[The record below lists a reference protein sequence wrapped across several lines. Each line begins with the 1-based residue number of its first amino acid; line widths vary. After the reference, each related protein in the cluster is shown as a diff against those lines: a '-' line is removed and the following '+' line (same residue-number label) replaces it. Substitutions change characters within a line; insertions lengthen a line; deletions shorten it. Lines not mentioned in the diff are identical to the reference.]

1 MFAVADFHAA
11 DLAAAV
17 EALDV
22 AQIDQLPYGVIGLDP
37 AGIVRVYNRT
47 EAQRVVLV
55 ELSEQKYRGHAFVTD
70 IAPCMDNEYFKGRI
84 DAARAA
90 GTLDIEF
97 TFIGDFADRERE
109 LSVRVQSA
117 GDGGVWIFH
126 KRA

>member
-37 AGIVRVYNRT
+37 AGIVRIYNRT
-47 EAQRVVLV
+47 EAQ
-55 ELSEQKYRGHAFVTD
+55 LSGRKDRPTVGHAFFAD
-70 IAPCMDNEYFKGRI
+70 IAPCMDNAYFKGRI